1 MKFNVHGGHNSHVT
15 GASKYLNEL
24 NEDRKV
30 KNEVIRLLK
39 AQGHTVY
46 DCTDDSGTTQNANLS
61 NIVKKC
67 NAHSVD
73 LDVSIHL
80 NAGGGTGVEAY
91 IYPGSSS
98 KDEATRICSKVS
110 STLGIKNRGVKDGSN
125 LYVVRHTNAS
135 AVLVECCFVDNI
147 TDRDHWDAN
156 KCAKAIVEGI
166 LNKTVSSGTAAS
178 KPSTSTS
185 SGETYKLVTSCKIY
199 MNAANAKN
207 RKSSVG
213 TYGVGTYYVFNK
225 SDGMINIT
233 KTKGVAGGWINPND
247 NKKSSSSTS
256 TSSGSYYKKYTG
268 STDSIVTALNSIG
281 VDSSYSNREKIAKA
295 NGING
300 YSGTASQ
307 NTKMLSLLKQGKLKK
322 AGSTSSSN
330 TTTTSYYKK
339 YTGSSGSLVDALK
352 AIGVNSSY
360 DNRKFIAKKNGI
372 SNYEGSASQNEK
384 LLSLLKQG
392 KLKK

>member
-24 NEDRKV
+24 TEDRKV

-39 AQGHTVY
+39 AEGHTVY

-67 NAHSVD
+67 NANSVD
-73 LDVSIHL
+73 LDISIHL

-98 KDEATRICSKVS
+98 KDEATRICSKVAS
-110 STLGIKNRGVKDGSN
+110 ALGIKNRGVKTSST
-125 LYVVRHTNAS
+125 LYVLKHTKAP
-135 AVLVECCFVDNI
+135 AVLVECCFVDST

-166 LNKTVSSGTAAS
+166 LNKTVSSGSTTS
-178 KPSTSTS
+178 KPSTST

-213 TYGVGTYYVFNK
+213 TYSAGTYYVFNK

-247 NKKSSSSTS
+247 NKTASSGTS

-295 NGING
+295 NGVSG

-360 DNRKFIAKKNGI
+360 DNRKAIAKKNGI
-372 SNYEGSASQNEK
+372 SNYEGTASQNEK